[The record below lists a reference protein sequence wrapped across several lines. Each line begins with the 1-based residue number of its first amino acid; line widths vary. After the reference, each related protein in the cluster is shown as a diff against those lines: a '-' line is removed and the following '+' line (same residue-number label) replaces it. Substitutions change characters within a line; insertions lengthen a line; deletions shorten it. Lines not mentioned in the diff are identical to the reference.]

1 MAENTKKWDETGR
14 RYRSYIKLEK
24 RLSENTVESYMR
36 DYMQFAHF
44 ILRQWDVAPHKV
56 EPQMVER
63 YMAWLYER
71 GREKTSQAR
80 ALSGIKSFFNFLMIS
95 DKIESSPAEFVLTPK
110 FGRQLPDVLTTAEI
124 DRIIAA
130 VDTSTVKG
138 LRDCAMLEVLYSCGL
153 RVSELTSLR
162 MQDLFFG
169 EGYIRV
175 IGKGDKQRI
184 VPVSSTARDRIQRY
198 LEERRSVRTGEEIV
212 FLNNRGGQLTRVMV
226 FTILKQAAVG
236 PGSKSASAPT
246 PSATRSRRTCWKAAP
261 RSVRCRRCWGTK
273 ASSRPKSTPTSTA
286 NTCGARSRSIYR
298 YNPGSRK
305 IGSPAAAPTASGPV
319 RPSEPA
325 PFLLQGGGRRT
336 FGPDTA
342 ASQLPDLRLRR
353 EPQRVVVE
361 SRDDDQRPAG
371 RHDSRQQLGKRQ
383 CGGAHAVERGAVVGR
398 EIRDQQPRIEL
409 RGGEAVRIGTTLRRE
424 HAAVRPE
431 CQERMPDEA
440 LRRPQQV
447 RGYPS
452 GWPRRGGSHRR
463 KSGCRVAVR
472 RVFRRPCGS
481 GECTP
486 P

>member
-130 VDTSTVKG
+130 VDTLEREG
-138 LRDCAMLEVLYSCGL
+138 GCATAPGSEVLYSCGL

-184 VPVSSTARDRIQRY
+184 VP
-198 LEERRSVRTGEEIV
+198 
-212 FLNNRGGQLTRVMV
+212 GQ
-226 FTILKQAAVG
+226 FNG
-236 PGSKSASAPT
+236 P
-246 PSATRSRRTCWKAAP
+246 
-261 RSVRCRRCWGTK
+261 
-273 ASSRPKSTPTSTA
+273 RPH
-286 NTCGARSRSIYR
+286 
-298 YNPGSRK
+298 
-305 IGSPAAAPTASGPV
+305 PA
-319 RPSEPA
+319 
-325 PFLLQGGGRRT
+325 L
-336 FGPDTA
+336 
-342 ASQLPDLRLRR
+342 
-353 EPQRVVVE
+353 
-361 SRDDDQRPAG
+361 
-371 RHDSRQQLGKRQ
+371 
-383 CGGAHAVERGAVVGR
+383 
-398 EIRDQQPRIEL
+398 
-409 RGGEAVRIGTTLRRE
+409 
-424 HAAVRPE
+424 
-431 CQERMPDEA
+431 
-440 LRRPQQV
+440 
-447 RGYPS
+447 
-452 GWPRRGGSHRR
+452 PRR
-463 KSGCRVAVR
+463 AAE
-472 RVFRRPCGS
+472 RPDG
-481 GECTP
+481 
-486 P
+486 

>member
-63 YMAWLYER
+63 YMTWLYER

-184 VPVSSTARDRIQRY
+184 VPGQFNGPRPHPALPRRAA
-198 LEERRSVRTGEEIV
+198 ERRTGEEIV

-226 FTILKQAAVG
+226 FTVLKQAARRAG
-236 PGSKSASAPT
+236 IEKRISPHTFRHSFATHLLEGGASIRQVQEMLGHESILT
-246 PSATRSRRTCWKAAP
+246 TEIYTHLDREHLRRT
-261 RSVRCRRCWGTK
+261 V
-273 ASSRPKSTPTSTA
+273 
-286 NTCGARSRSIYR
+286 
-298 YNPGSRK
+298 
-305 IGSPAAAPTASGPV
+305 
-319 RPSEPA
+319 EEH
-325 PFLLQGGGRRT
+325 
-336 FGPDTA
+336 
-342 ASQLPDLRLRR
+342 LP
-353 EPQRVVVE
+353 
-361 SRDDDQRPAG
+361 
-371 RHDSRQQLGKRQ
+371 
-383 CGGAHAVERGAVVGR
+383 
-398 EIRDQQPRIEL
+398 I
-409 RGGEAVRIGTTLRRE
+409 
-424 HAAVRPE
+424 
-431 CQERMPDEA
+431 
-440 LRRPQQV
+440 
-447 RGYPS
+447 
-452 GWPRRGGSHRR
+452 
-463 KSGCRVAVR
+463 
-472 RVFRRPCGS
+472 
-481 GECTP
+481 
-486 P
+486 